1 MDRALSGLPRQQI
14 PDVLVG
20 FDHADDAGVYRISD
34 NRALVQTIDFF
45 SPIVDDPFVFGQ
57 IAAANALSDIYAMGG
72 TPLTALTVVG
82 FPAGEAEP
90 ELLRE
95 IMSGGLDKL
104 TECGVA
110 LLGGHSVRDDE
121 IKFGYA
127 ITGIIDPDKI
137 RANGGAE
144 AGDRVVLTKPLGT
157 GLIATA
163 LKRQQAEASHVDEAV
178 RVMSETNKKAAELV
192 EQFDVRTM
200 TDVSGFGLIGHA
212 VEVARASNL
221 SIRFDH
227 AVLPILDGALDYS
240 ARGFCAG
247 GLDNNREFF
256 SPEVTWKGDVP
267 ENHQNALFDPQTSGG
282 LLIFAHEKESPDLV
296 AHFAE
301 RVWTPPRS
309 ERRSRSTGPSF
320 MWSDSPRNTPDRP

>member
-1 MDRALSGLPRQQI
+1 MDRALSGLPRLQI

-20 FDHADDAGVYRISD
+20 FEHADDAGVYRISD

-137 RANGGAE
+137 RDNSGAR

-157 GLIATA
+157 GLVATA

-178 RVMSETNKKAAELV
+178 RVMLETNRKAAECIDP
-192 EQFDVRTM
+192 FDVQTM
-200 TDVSGFGLIGHA
+200 TDISGFGLIGHA

-221 SIRFDH
+221 TIRFDH

-240 ARGFCAG
+240 ARGYCAG

-267 ENHQNALFDPQTSGG
+267 KDHQNVLFDPQTSGG
-282 LLIFAHEKESPDLV
+282 LLIFAPENESLDLV
-296 AHFAE
+296 AAL
-301 RVWTPPRS
+301 
-309 ERRSRSTGPSF
+309 RREGVDATEIGATRAFDKTF
-320 MWSDSPRNTPDRP
+320 LHVA